1 MKNSYRIIETINE
14 VHSIVE
20 YCKQTRYCSFDIETN
35 GRPYYEDDS
44 FITILGISFQVGNSY
59 IIPLKH
65 NDSKFKEDYLKI
77 LQIIAKGILENPDIV
92 KVAYNIQFEIN
103 WMRKYG
109 IEVKGRLFDTMLAKY
124 LLNEE
129 RPNDLGYVSGLIF
142 PESAGFKDE
151 TEKLARKFGWA
162 NIPLKEL
169 CDRNA
174 LDTDLT
180 LRLMLYFEPKLIGLG
195 LYQLYRNLIM
205 MMARN
210 LSETSF
216 GGIPIDMGYLKDLD
230 EKYIKDLTEL
240 KEAMLSLPRF
250 KRYDI
255 SRIRKIK
262 KGLIEIISKEIEELE
277 KDPKKNARVIQN
289 RKTKLNQYYEGKF
302 LTKKDQ
308 GLMSSFNIQSTKQLI
323 DFFFVAKKGLRLK
336 VIAYTMDKKTKEFSK
351 NPSVAED
358 TLLKLKNVD
367 KSMFIDKL
375 LQYNKKEH
383 LHSTYIKGI
392 LERTSTNGKIH
403 TSFLVHGTVT
413 GRLSS
418 INPNLQNIPRGT
430 TASDIKK
437 MFKAPPGYLILEV
450 DYSQAELRLVAEL
463 AKEDVMIDIFKRGY
477 NIHVATACKTN
488 GVLEKY
494 DEIRKIL
501 KDETHPDWLFWEKE
515 KKRAKLINF
524 GILYGQ
530 TAKKLSVELSNA
542 MGRPVTFEEAD
553 KFIEEWYKG
562 FPKVKKW
569 IKKQQEQART
579 EGYVTNIFGRRRRL
593 PNAQYRNDSVA
604 KASGMFGYYL
614 EALRQSVNAPIQ
626 GGSSDMTQFASVIIR
641 EKILAGEL
649 PRYIKQIYTVHDSIG
664 YIIKPKDIEYVV
676 PIIVN
681 ICANPELKEWFGVEL
696 KYVNMKVSPEI
707 GKTWGGLE
715 ELELGKDYTHLL

>member
-1 MKNSYRIIETINE
+1 MKNSYRIIETIDE

-77 LQIIAKGILENPDIV
+77 LQIIARGILENPDIV
-92 KVAYNIQFEIN
+92 KIAYNIQFEIN

-230 EKYIKDLTEL
+230 EKYIKDLTQL

-262 KGLIEIISKEIEELE
+262 KGLIETISKEIEELE

-308 GLMSSFNIQSTKQLI
+308 GLMAPFNIQSTKQLI
-323 DFFFVAKKGLRLK
+323 DFFFIAKKGLRLK

-418 INPNLQNIPRGT
+418 INPNLQNIPRGCIDYNT
-430 TASDIKK
+430 QLITNKGLITIGDYI
-437 MFKAPPGYLILEV
+437 PNTPG
-450 DYSQAELRLVAEL
+450 
-463 AKEDVMIDIFKRGY
+463 
-477 NIHVATACKTN
+477 
-488 GVLEKY
+488 
-494 DEIRKIL
+494 
-501 KDETHPDWLFWEKE
+501 
-515 KKRAKLINF
+515 
-524 GILYGQ
+524 
-530 TAKKLSVELSNA
+530 
-542 MGRPVTFEEAD
+542 
-553 KFIEEWYKG
+553 KFINGEPLKVLTHTGEYKE
-562 FPKVKKW
+562 VTHW
-569 IKKQQEQART
+569 INKGLQEMVEIKFDNGSTLICTLAHKLLTMGNGWQT
-579 EGYVTNIFGRRRRL
+579 VENIINKGYECRSFEIKER
-593 PNAQYRNDSVA
+593 NA
-604 KASGMFGYYL
+604 
-614 EALRQSVNAPIQ
+614 
-626 GGSSDMTQFASVIIR
+626 
-641 EKILAGEL
+641 
-649 PRYIKQIYTVHDSIG
+649 
-664 YIIKPKDIEYVV
+664 
-676 PIIVN
+676 
-681 ICANPELKEWFGVEL
+681 
-696 KYVNMKVSPEI
+696 
-707 GKTWGGLE
+707 
-715 ELELGKDYTHLL
+715 